1 MRTETKL
8 IIMKI
13 SKNILILILVLNSFL
28 SFGQNKKKTQTEA
41 NCGTITNKDSKVKKM
56 ETTQKNVLG
65 TDLKLASID
74 PMTGYFRTGYCNTD
88 ANDRGLHVV
97 AEVVTDAFLQYSLSQ
112 GNDLI
117 SPYPASGFP
126 GLKAGNV
133 LCLCAL
139 RWKEALAAG
148 VAPPV
153 ILEATNIKALEYVTM
168 KELQKYAVK

>member
-1 MRTETKL
+1 MKTKIK
-8 IIMKI
+8 IILATILLMNI
-13 SKNILILILVLNSFL
+13 SFSQTKKQTKENCVIVSNK
-28 SFGQNKKKTQTEA
+28 NKK
-41 NCGTITNKDSKVKKM
+41 IKKM

-88 ANDRGLHVV
+88 GNDRGLHVV
-97 AEVVTDAFLQYSLSQ
+97 AAVVSDEFLQYSLSQ

-117 SPYPASGFP
+117 SAYPASGFP
-126 GLKAGNV
+126 GLKAGNIW
-133 LCLCAL
+133 CLCAL

-153 ILEATNIKALEYVTM
+153 ILEATNIKALDYVTL
-168 KELQKYAVK
+168 KELKENATN